1 MRRRASRPAVY
12 RFSVLAESPAGAP
25 PPTAAATFIAP
36 PTVRGLLALRRAAPD
51 VKPSAWKYEYIGF
64 RSSPLNG
71 VISRLSMNAKSLP
84 RFVLRSAGERLPPA
98 S

>member
-25 PPTAAATFIAP
+25 PPPAAATFIEP
-36 PTVRGLLALRRAAPD
+36 PTVRGLLALRRAAPA

-71 VISRLSMNAKSLP
+71 VISGLSMIAQSLP
-84 RFVLRSAGERLPPA
+84 RFVRAVASARLPPA